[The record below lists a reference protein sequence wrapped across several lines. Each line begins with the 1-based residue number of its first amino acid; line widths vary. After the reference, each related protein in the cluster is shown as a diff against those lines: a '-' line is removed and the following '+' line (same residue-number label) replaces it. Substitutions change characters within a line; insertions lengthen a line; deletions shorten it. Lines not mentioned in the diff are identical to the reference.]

1 MSLSYRSRK
10 FYGLSGSWKTSMD
23 KGNTFKEYSEP
34 FKCEMGSQT
43 TGSEGHSRNQ
53 NGTYNGGGPFYTSR
67 LQRDYPMQ
75 HFARQSGTNN
85 VFQFVADLGT
95 PMPSSSLPSGINYN
109 PKGFR
114 SDDTSN
120 LDTDG
125 ATAISLC
132 APTNP
137 NAELGTAL
145 AELHRE
151 GLPSLPGVHT
161 WKRRTEI
168 LRAAGSEFLNAEF
181 GWFPLVNDV
190 LRVGNSVRNSRD
202 ILKQYRRDSG
212 RNVRRGFEFPIE
224 ESTSTRDIANEYP
237 ATSYFGGDGWGSLP
251 VAQGWVAPLDM
262 TQSIKVSTRKWFKG
276 AFTYCV
282 PDRSDSW
289 SNVARTG
296 DEADKLFGISLT
308 PDVLWELTPWS
319 WAVDWFS
326 NTGDVIHNVTNFV
339 NQGLVMRYGY
349 MMEEHSMNI
358 TNSGSPVAGSPL
370 GACDPPPSHYNL
382 VSKVRRSANP
392 FGFGVT
398 LGGLSATQIAI
409 AAALGISL
417 L

>member
-1 MSLSYRSRK
+1 MSLSYRSRN
-10 FYGLSGSWKTSMD
+10 FYKTLGLWKISEDAGKTW
-23 KGNTFKEYSEP
+23 KGNAPTDF
-34 FKCEMGSQT
+34 EMGSQT
-43 TGSEGHSRNQ
+43 TGSEGHSRTRD
-53 NGTYNGGGPFYTSR
+53 GHYSGGGPFYTSR
-67 LQRDYPMQ
+67 LQRDFPMIDVV
-75 HFARQSGTNN
+75 RKSGSGN
-85 VFQFVADLGT
+85 VFQFKASLGT
-95 PMPSSSLPSGINYN
+95 PMPASSLPAGMNYT

-114 SDDTSN
+114 STDTSG
-120 LDTDG
+120 LDPLG
-125 ATAISLC
+125 ATAISLT

-137 NAELGTAL
+137 NSELGTAL

-168 LRAAGSEFLNAEF
+168 ARAAGSEFLNTEF
-181 GWFPLVNDV
+181 GWLPLVNDV
-190 LRVGNSVRNSRD
+190 LSVGNTVRNSRD

-212 RNVRRGFEFPIE
+212 RNVRRSFEFPIE
-224 ESTSTRDIANEYP
+224 ESTQTRDIANEFP
-237 ATSYFGGDGWGSLP
+237 ATHYLGGNNWGSLP
-251 VAQGWVAPLDM
+251 GAQGWIAPLDM
-262 TQSIKVSTRKWFKG
+262 TQSIKVTTSKWFKG

-289 SNVARTG
+289 SNVDRIG
-296 DEADKLFGISLT
+296 SEADQLFGISLT

-326 NTGDVIHNVTNFV
+326 NTGHVINNVTNFA

-358 TNSGSPVAGSPL
+358 TNSGSPVAGSPVT
-370 GACDPPPSHYNL
+370 ACSPPPSHYNL
-382 VSKVRRSANP
+382 VSKVRRGANP
-392 FGFGVT
+392 FGFGISV
-398 LGGLSATQIAI
+398 GGLSATQIAI